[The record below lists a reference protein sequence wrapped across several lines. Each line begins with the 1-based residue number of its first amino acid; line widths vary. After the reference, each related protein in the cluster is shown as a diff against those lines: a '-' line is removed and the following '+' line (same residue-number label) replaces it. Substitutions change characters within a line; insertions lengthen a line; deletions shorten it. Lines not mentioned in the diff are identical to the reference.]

1 MRKNVGYLPVVSAAA
16 VADPEMNAMPALA
29 ISGPT
34 ASTSWLPAGPTTA
47 TIFEF
52 EVNCWVTVVAC
63 AGLSWVSPW
72 TIEIFVLLA
81 RLSFSD
87 RELREVQLL
96 LPEHGHRA
104 GERALHADRGDTGLG
119 GAAGG
124 GTASLLLLLL
134 PQPATASA
142 PTAAA
147 ATITLDFMGT
157 PSLAIQSAVDQT
169 IALHTRAREGF

>member
-1 MRKNVGYLPVVSAAA
+1 MDTVRKNVGYLPVVSAAA
-16 VADPEMNAMPALA
+16 VADPVMNGIPALA

-52 EVNCWVTVVAC
+52 EVSCWVTVVAW

-72 TIEIFVLLA
+72 TIEILVLLA
-81 RLSFSD
+81 RSSLATASCAKCNCSCP
-87 RELREVQLL
+87 RT
-96 LPEHGHRA
+96 A
-104 GERALHADRGDTGLG
+104 TGPVSGPSMPTEATQDLVR
-119 GAAGG
+119 AAGA
-124 GTASLLLLLL
+124 GTAPLLLLLLL

-147 ATITLDFMGT
+147 ATITLDFHGY
-157 PSLAIQSAVDQT
+157 
-169 IALHTRAREGF
+169 ALPGDPKCC